1 MSMFKKPSEL
11 AYNSTIKA
19 LVYGQP
25 GLGKSTLALSTPNP
39 VLFDFD
45 GGIQRVNG
53 AFQCPTLQVQNWNEV
68 LQALQELETQ
78 SNDFMT
84 IVIDT
89 AGKMLD
95 YMSTYIIQQDNRLGK
110 RDGSL
115 TLQGFGARKIMF
127 INFLKRVSMMGKH
140 VIFVAHEREEK
151 DGDIR
156 IVRPEIGGS
165 SAGDLI
171 KELDLVGYM
180 QAIGNK
186 RTISWTPQEKFYAKN
201 TCNLPPMQEIPVI
214 IDAQGKIIGHNDFMS
229 NIFENYDSYLK
240 QESNTRK
247 EYDELI
253 SEIEGEV
260 ACISDA
266 EQANSYVL
274 SMKDKKQIWDSNA
287 HAKSLITDRCKEL
300 GLKFNKNT
308 KKYEAA

>member
-78 SNDFMT
+78 SNDFKT

-214 IDAQGKIIGHNDFMS
+214 IDAQGKIIGHNEFMS
-229 NIFENYDSYLK
+229 NIFDNYDSYLK
-240 QESNTRK
+240 QETNTRK

>member
-165 SAGDLI
+165 STGDLI

-287 HAKSLITDRCKEL
+287 HAKSLITDRCREL

>member
-78 SNDFMT
+78 SNDFKT

-214 IDAQGKIIGHNDFMS
+214 IDVQGKIIGHNEFMS
-229 NIFENYDSYLK
+229 NIFDNYDSYLK